1 MFSKTDFCFDNPAT
15 PLNIYYHNHFSLTF
29 GKKMMEASPN
39 IHEIFHSPPVSLRV
53 FIWHHMHF
61 SHPFYEVVRPPLEHH
76 SFFKKP
82 FIRVLNVTT
91 SGAQPFS
98 SILNNK
104 SVAFSIRP
112 SLQRARIRM
121 LYVTTS
127 GARPLWYN
135 LWNNSQAT
143 SSLLDLQKSV
153 NKRIENV
160 NRKFTIV
167 AL

>member
-1 MFSKTDFCFDNPAT
+1 
-15 PLNIYYHNHFSLTF
+15 
-29 GKKMMEASPN
+29 MMEASPN

-98 SILNNK
+98 SILKQQISCLFHSPFFTKGTNQNA
-104 SVAFSIRP
+104 VR
-112 SLQRARIRM
+112 
-121 LYVTTS
+121 
-127 GARPLWYN
+127 YN
-135 LWNNSQAT
+135 IW
-143 SSLLDLQKSV
+143 
-153 NKRIENV
+153 R
-160 NRKFTIV
+160 
-167 AL
+167 